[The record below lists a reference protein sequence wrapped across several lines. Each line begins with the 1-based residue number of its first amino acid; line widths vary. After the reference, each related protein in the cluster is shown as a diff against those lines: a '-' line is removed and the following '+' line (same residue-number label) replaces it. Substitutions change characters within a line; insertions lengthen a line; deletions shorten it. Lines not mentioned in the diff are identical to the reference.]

1 MGILVRLFLSL
12 GGMIVCAAAFAAAGG
27 ALSCVIF
34 SLPYFAYVEFSGAEE
49 LWNSKEVDG
58 AYNYQIL
65 MFCVGVLGAV
75 PSGIRGAIFGYKT
88 GLKMGRDICFAPEPE
103 QNSRVEVRVNGKRK
117 KE

>member
-12 GGMIVCAAAFAAAGG
+12 GGMIVGSAAFAAAGG

-34 SLPYFAYVEFSGAEE
+34 SLPYVAYVEFSGAEE
-49 LWNSKEVDG
+49 PWNSDEG
-58 AYNYQIL
+58 AQNYQIL

-75 PSGIRGAIFGYKT
+75 PSGLRGAIFGYKT
-88 GLKMGRDICFAPEPE
+88 GLKMGRDICFAPKPE
-103 QNSRVEVRVNGKRK
+103 QNSFVEVRVNGKRK

>member
-12 GGMIVCAAAFAAAGG
+12 GGMIVGAAAFAAAGG

-49 LWNSKEVDG
+49 LWNSEKG
-58 AYNYQIL
+58 NAAQNYL
-65 MFCVGVLGAV
+65 MLMTCVGVLGAV

-103 QNSRVEVRVNGKRK
+103 QNSRVEVTVNGKSK
-117 KE
+117 KG